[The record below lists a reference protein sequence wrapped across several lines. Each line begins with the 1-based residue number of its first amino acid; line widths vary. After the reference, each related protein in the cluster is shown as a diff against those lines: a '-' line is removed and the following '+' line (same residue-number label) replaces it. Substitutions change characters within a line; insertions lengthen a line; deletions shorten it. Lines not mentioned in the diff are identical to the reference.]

1 MTVSD
6 LIAQLQQCEPDL
18 TVQVLEPRD
27 ERDSDGMF
35 TVGAIVPADKEPVLY
50 ITA

>member
-1 MTVSD
+1 VTVSD
-6 LIAQLQQCEPDL
+6 LIAQLQHCEPDF

-27 ERDSDGMF
+27 ERDRDGMF

>member
-1 MTVSD
+1 MTVAQM
-6 LIAQLQQCEPDL
+6 IAQLQLCEPDFE
-18 TVQVLEPRD
+18 VQVLEPRD

-35 TVGAIVPADKEPVLY
+35 TVGGLVPADKEPVMF

>member
-1 MTVSD
+1 VTVSEMS
-6 LIAQLQQCEPDL
+6 AQLQLCEPDFE
-18 TVQVLEPRD
+18 VQVLEPRD

-35 TVGAIVPADKEPVLY
+35 TVGGLVPADKEPVMF